1 MCCVKSF
8 GKAGPSPTT
17 TADPRCAGTGGR
29 TTPIAGGAV
38 RGSCCVAAGTTT
50 EKKKFASAS
59 SPGGAPGVGSV
70 SKAAESTGWLACEP
84 DDVVDAGSIVR
95 VEEVRPCRVRARRRQ
110 RRRSAAPEAPSFSDS
125 PSSSGWDHTDP
136 ILFILTSLLAPLRFA
151 RGARFTS
158 PPPPPGASAFELA
171 SALGEKAENKQ
182 SKHTK

>member
-1 MCCVKSF
+1 MKSF

-70 SKAAESTGWLACEP
+70 SKAAESTGWPACGP
-84 DDVVDAGSIVR
+84 DDVVDVGSIVR

-125 PSSSGWDHTDP
+125 PSSSGWDHTGP
-136 ILFILTSLLAPLRFA
+136 ILFTLTSLLVPLRFTPKGVSSD
-151 RGARFTS
+151 RSQVLNSFTS
-158 PPPPPGASAFELA
+158 ATPPTPVKYLNTLRSE
-171 SALGEKAENKQ
+171 E
-182 SKHTK
+182 